1 MGPDALPRSMR
12 VWQVL
17 GYGPAYR
24 LGPDVRPVPLPAED
38 EVVVAVSA
46 CGVCRTDLHLAD
58 GDLAAR
64 TPGRVPGHEVV
75 GHVVAR
81 GARAQRFALGD
92 RIGIAWLRRTCCACR
107 WCRSGRENLC
117 PASQY
122 TGWDADGGFAEYAA
136 VPEAFGYR
144 LPDGLGDTEAA
155 PLLCSGIIGYRALLR
170 AHVPRGGRLGLYGFG
185 ASAHLTA
192 QLAVAMGAEVHVLTR
207 EAEARRLALELGAAS
222 VAGAYDRP
230 PVPLDAAILFAPVGD
245 LVPVA
250 LAALDQGGTLAV
262 AGIHLSDIPALDYQQ
277 HLFRERTVTS
287 VTANTRTDGEELLRL
302 AVRLGIRARTRSY
315 PFEHTLRALDDLA
328 AGQVRGAAVVTR
340 GA

>member
-1 MGPDALPRSMR
+1 MGSDGVPRSMR

-17 GYGPAYR
+17 GYGSAYR
-24 LGPDVRPVPLPAED
+24 LGPDVRPVPLPAEG

-92 RIGIAWLRRTCCACR
+92 RIGIAWLRRTCGACR

-207 EAEARRLALELGAAS
+207 EAGARRLALELGAAS

-245 LVPVA
+245 LVPVGA
-250 LAALDQGGTLAV
+250 PLMELIPDEGTV
-262 AGIHLSDIPALDYQQ
+262 VVS
-277 HLFRERTVTS
+277 
-287 VTANTRTDGEELLRL
+287 
-302 AVRLGIRARTRSY
+302 VRLQDANNEPDARNDAAVTVVGKPVRLNVLANDTDPDDDPLFVAQQPTLVRPTDRASRSTR
-315 PFEHTLRALDDLA
+315 H
-328 AGQVRGAAVVTR
+328 VRGDRTAPF
-340 GA
+340 G